1 MLDVNATSGL
11 SISTPRNNSGA
22 SAAVNETLKA
32 NAAMHTT
39 TERRVMCLEG
49 FPPVA
54 RWLMRRVIRV
64 YVAMISN
71 HSSNVCDGRIPE
83 LISGSPAYFWPVW
96 FHHRKT
102 PKRAATKKA
111 EKPSISLLSAS

>member
-22 SAAVNETLKA
+22 SAAVKETLKA
-32 NAAMHTT
+32 NAEMHAT
-39 TERRVMCLEG
+39 TERRLMYLEG
-49 FPPVA
+49 FPLGFP
-54 RWLMRRVIRV
+54 WLMRRVMRV
-64 YVAMISN
+64 YVAMASN
-71 HSSNVCDGRIPE
+71 HSSHVCDGRIRE

-96 FHHRKT
+96 FHRRET

-111 EKPSISLLSAS
+111 EKLSISLLSAL